1 MTTKTG
7 SFIHPNTTVL
17 QRDAR
22 CTPLRLAR
30 AIGPVWIDVC
40 TNDRSHIQ
48 ATRDWR
54 LERGQDAIRG
64 ARYLPRRAGCPGIVF
79 CNPPYSRGNVI
90 RFVRAFC
97 RTRFLFLVRQDTS
110 TRWWRELWPYV
121 GLQCTPISRVEF
133 DMPPDV
139 DDVEDTSNPYPHV
152 LLYAN
157 ADDATADV
165 RRICYVSQPIH
176 TQENPG

>member
-7 SFIHPNTTVL
+7 SMIHPKTTVL

-22 CTPLRLAR
+22 CTPDWLAR
-30 AIGPVWIDVC
+30 AIGTVWIDVC
-40 TNDRSHIQ
+40 TNANSHIV

-54 LERGQDAIRG
+54 LERGQDAIKG
-64 ARYLPRRAGCPGIVF
+64 ARYLPRKDRCPGIVF
-79 CNPPYSRGNVI
+79 CNPPYSKGNVI

-121 GLQCTPISRVEF
+121 GLQCTPIKRVDF
-133 DMPPDV
+133 DMPPDADE
-139 DDVEDTSNPYPHV
+139 DDVEDSSNPYPHV

-157 ADDATADV
+157 AADATAEV
-165 RRICYVSQPIH
+165 RALSYVSQPIH
-176 TQENPG
+176 